1 MKKKQY
7 LCTAL
12 KVRGVA
18 QLVRVHVWGARGRQ
32 FESAHPDKGKGARI
46 VSSRCLKRKRVKQ
59 GDLV

>member
-12 KVRGVA
+12 QVRGVA

-32 FESAHPDKGKGARI
+32 FESAHPDKGKGARM
-46 VSSRCLKRKRVKQ
+46 VSSRCLKKKKS
-59 GDLV
+59 